1 MSQSIFDG
9 ALMDVSHASR
19 AATALLLAAALTPPA
34 AVAATDVAETCDG
47 KVATIVVPPP
57 APGRFRTEPVTG
69 TPGDDVIVGTA
80 WPDTIDG
87 AGGDDTICGLKGDD
101 HLLGGSGRDRLFGG
115 LDEQYEPDEGYEGDL
130 IEPGPGNDYVDLGY
144 DMQSDDLDPADGPW
158 QRWDRVSYLNSV
170 GAVTVDLEAGTAKG
184 EGTDTIAYGAGIVGS
199 AHDDV
204 LLGSDK
210 HDWIA
215 AGGGDDLVDARGGND
230 AVKTDLDGTSG
241 DVTAPGDDV
250 VVGGPGGDEIV
261 AGHGSDR
268 VFAGLGR
275 DQVSL
280 DEAAGSRVSG
290 GAGVDF
296 IRAGGR
302 ALIEGGRGA
311 DKLSPRIGSRA
322 DRVRAAGGAGR
333 DTLAIELSLEVAPHE
348 SHLVVGSPTGTVR
361 VPGSP
366 ALVHFVS
373 LEEFA
378 PAGIAVT
385 LDITWYGTSGSD
397 DLDLGWIEGRVRA
410 FGRGGNDWLRG
421 GSGSDHLDGGPG
433 RDRLEGGS
441 GDDVCLRGERLRS
454 CELRRSGSVSRS

>member
-1 MSQSIFDG
+1 M
-9 ALMDVSHASR
+9 LMDTTRTLRTVA
-19 AATALLLAAALTPPA
+19 ALLLAAALAPSA
-34 AVAATDVAETCDG
+34 AVSATAVAGTCDG
-47 KVATIVVPPP
+47 NVATIVVPPP
-57 APGRFRTEPVTG
+57 PLDGFRTDPVTG

-87 AGGDDTICGLKGDD
+87 AGGNDTICGLKGDD
-101 HLLGGSGRDRLFGG
+101 HLQGGTGRDRLFGG
-115 LDEQYEPDEGYEGDL
+115 LDEQYEPDEGYDGDL
-130 IEPGPGNDYVDLGY
+130 IEPGPGDDYVDLGY
-144 DMQSDDLDPADGPW
+144 DPQSEDLDPADGPW
-158 QRWDRVSYLNSV
+158 ERWDRVSYLNSV
-170 GAVTVDLEAGTAKG
+170 GAVTVDLQAGTAKG

-199 AHDDV
+199 PHDDV

-215 AGGGDDLVDARGGND
+215 AGGGDDLVNARGGND
-230 AVKTDLDGTSG
+230 AVQTDLDGTSI

-268 VFAGLGR
+268 IFAGPGR
-275 DQVSL
+275 DQVFL
-280 DEAAGSRVSG
+280 YEAAGARAFG

-302 ALIEGGRGA
+302 AFIEGGRGA
-311 DKLSPRIGSRA
+311 DKLSPSIGSRA

-333 DTLAIELSLEVAPHE
+333 DRLAIELSLEVAPHE
-348 SHLVVGSPTGTVR
+348 SHLVVGSPAGTVR

-378 PAGIAVT
+378 PDGIAVT

-433 RDRLEGGS
+433 RDRLEGWS

-454 CELRRSGSVSRS
+454 CEITH